1 MGKLHRIGK
10 FYTRIM
16 MRNIGMFIFI
26 GILFVVFHERGWF
39 PNKNIYAISQYVY
52 QYAIP
57 LMISYEGGR
66 LLGGPEGGILGVIA
80 ECGFLTAGS
89 MGGILGAMLL
99 GPASGWCIGME
110 RRLWNRLQE
119 RGNENSRFAVG
130 WKSMTMLRKN
140 LAMAFTGAGL
150 AVLGFY
156 GLAPALAMI
165 TSFLSCGME
174 SLIEHGAV
182 IALSVFIEPMKVF
195 FMNNLLHHAILA
207 PLGLEQVKELG
218 GSLLFLLE
226 ANPGPGFGV
235 LAALYFRKPE
245 RKDEYASALAVHLL
259 GGIHEVYFPY
269 ALSNPWLLLPLVA
282 GGMAGNLSFA
292 LLGAKATSVVS
303 PGSLIILILLAN
315 KDMLLPILAGVA
327 VSAGVS
333 FLLSLWVVSTKEKK
347 ERGRQP
353 MEREENK
360 EPKEPEEKKKV
371 VERIAFVCDGGM
383 GSSAMGAA
391 ILRRMLREKGM
402 AEILVQAYAV
412 DLVPESETFLVCQ
425 RDFYP
430 HLPKKEKAK
439 EVRLVDS
446 LVRSECFAPLADEI
460 QERNRASK

>member
-1 MGKLHRIGK
+1 
-10 FYTRIM
+10 
-16 MRNIGMFIFI
+16 MFIFI
-26 GILFVVFHERGWF
+26 GILFVVCHERGWF

-57 LMISYEGGR
+57 LMIAYEGGR
-66 LLGGPEGGILGVIA
+66 QLGGPEGGILGVIA

-99 GPASGWCIGME
+99 GPASGGCICVE
-110 RRLWNRLQE
+110 RRLFNWLSE
-119 RGNENSRFAVG
+119 RSKENSRFAAE
-130 WKSMTMLRKN
+130 WKSMTMLRRN
-140 LAMAFTGAGL
+140 FAMAFTGAAM

-156 GLAPALAMI
+156 GLAPALALI
-165 TSFLSCGME
+165 TRFLSCGME
-174 SLIEHGAV
+174 GLVEHGAV
-182 IALSVFIEPMKVF
+182 FALSIFIEPMKVF

-235 LAALYFRKPE
+235 LAALYCRKKE
-245 RKDEYASALAVHLL
+245 GKDEYASALAVHLL

-269 ALSNPWLLLPLVA
+269 VLSDLRLLFPLVA
-282 GGMAGNLSFA
+282 GGMAGNFCFS

-303 PGSLIILILLAN
+303 PGSLIVLFLLAN
-315 KDMLLPILAGVA
+315 KDMLPPICIGIAI
-327 VSAGVS
+327 SAGVS
-333 FLLSLWVVSTKEKK
+333 FLLSLWVVSTGQKK
-347 ERGRQP
+347 EGGMQP
-353 MEREENK
+353 MKKEEGK
-360 EPKEPEEKKKV
+360 ESKESEDKKEA

-391 ILRRMLREKGM
+391 ILRRMLKEKGLM
-402 AEILVQAYAV
+402 DVLVQAYAV

-430 HLPKKEKAK
+430 HLPKKEKTK
-439 EVRLVDS
+439 EVRMVDS
-446 LVRSECFAPLADEI
+446 LVRRECFTSLVDEI
-460 QERNRASK
+460 QGRNCVSK